1 MKDKLSDGDILGTL
15 LHHQSGEDLL
25 LLPDKAIWMPEHD
38 ILLIADVH
46 LGKISH
52 FRKHGIGLP
61 QNAMMDNMNRLS
73 MLVDSIEPSRVIFLG
88 DLFHSSFNGEWMM
101 LREYMMSKRETS
113 FELIIVNHDIL
124 DNSVYEQSYKTTS
137 RAISIGKLIL
147 THEPIGEIP
156 TDKYNL
162 YGHIHPA
169 VRLNGKG
176 KQSLRLPCY
185 YFAEHHGIMPAFGTF
200 TGMHTIT
207 PSPQDHVFVIADDRV
222 IDVTS

>member
-1 MKDKLSDGDILGTL
+1 MKNNNTHILGTIS
-15 LHHQSGEDLL
+15 HSAVDEDLM
-25 LLPDKAIWMPEHD
+25 LLPDKAIYMPEHD

-61 QNAMMDNMNRLS
+61 QNAMMDNMMRLS
-73 MLVDSIEPSRVIFLG
+73 MLVDSIEPNRVIFLG

-101 LREYMMSKRETS
+101 LRDYMMSKSETS
-113 FELIIVNHDIL
+113 FELIIGNHDIL
-124 DNSVYEQSYKTTS
+124 DCSVYDKSNITTY
-137 RAISIGKLIL
+137 RAITIGKLIL
-147 THEPIGEIP
+147 THEPLHKIPIG
-156 TDKYNL
+156 TYNL

-169 VRLNGKG
+169 VRLNGIG

-200 TGMHTIT
+200 TGMYTIT
-207 PSPQDHVFVIADDRV
+207 PSSNDRVFVIAENRV
-222 IDVTS
+222 IEVT